1 MIQKVEQRKMGRRT
15 RVFPIGA
22 LMFVLGT
29 SGLSFYG
36 LGQAQSSTDKSVWEG
51 VYTKDQAARGR
62 FNYQANC
69 MPCHGED
76 LSGTNARP
84 LVGENFMRGWSG
96 IKLDLLFERAQQMPP
111 GAELSLD
118 DGTYLDI
125 VTYVLESNQ
134 FPAGTEELTPEVLRT
149 IIIQGKDGP
158 EPVGNFSLARVVG
171 CLTRGPDNSWVVTK
185 AGEPVRTR
193 DPDPSKA
200 DELKDAEEAL
210 LGSGTFNMMFVY
222 PSPEAY
228 EGHKI
233 EVKGF
238 LIRGPKDSINVSTW
252 QSLAATCEQAQ

>member
-1 MIQKVEQRKMGRRT
+1 MIQVVEQRKMGRRA
-15 RVFPIGA
+15 RIFPIVA
-22 LMFVLGT
+22 LMSVLAAGDPFFF
-29 SGLSFYG
+29 GW
-36 LGQAQSSTDKSVWEG
+36 GQAQIGDDKSVWDG
-51 VYTKDQAARGR
+51 VYTKAQAARGR

-69 MPCHGED
+69 MPCHGAD

-96 IKLDLLFERAQQMPP
+96 IKLDLLFERAQSMPP

-125 VTYVLESNQ
+125 ITYVLESNQ

-149 IIIQGKDGP
+149 IMIQGKDGP
-158 EPVGNFSLARVVG
+158 QPVQNFSLARVVG
-171 CLTRGPDNSWVVTK
+171 CLTRGSDNSWVVTK

-200 DELKDAEEAL
+200 GELKEAEEAP
-210 LGSGTFNMMFVY
+210 LGSGTFNLMFVY
-222 PSPEAY
+222 PSPDGY
-228 EGHKI
+228 EGHKV

-252 QSLAATCEQAQ
+252 QSLAPTCE